1 MIFEWMGNGNKWFL
15 TILWLVYGLLAALI
29 VTIATEIKP
38 KFVFFCQV
46 RVLEEEKEI
55 DGFPDDA
62 RGWSK
67 IQWWNHFMS
76 IWIDSFNLT
85 EIPWHKFRSC
95 FRKNKS
101 WGKRLNKHTYLH
113 IPNDNNTCFYPKW
126 KSYILLT
133 AERKVTRKFLEF
145 IRRV

>member
-67 IQWWNHFMS
+67 IQWWNHFIS
-76 IWIDSFNLT
+76 IWIDSFNGNSLT
-85 EIPWHKFRSC
+85 QISVLFPQKQ
-95 FRKNKS
+95 KL
-101 WGKRLNKHTYLH
+101 GKKIKQTH
-113 IPNDNNTCFYPKW
+113 IPTYTEWQQHVFLSKVEIVYLAYCW
-126 KSYILLT
+126 EKS
-133 AERKVTRKFLEF
+133 F
-145 IRRV
+145 